1 MQSLPKYLHYEPIY
15 KYYISYKFYLMDYY
29 CTMDRIDKR
38 IISLLQEDA
47 GMPAREI
54 AEKVNLTPTPCWRRI
69 QRLENDGVITG
80 RVALI
85 NPEDVNLSVSAL
97 VQIRTN
103 RHSADWMER
112 FTQALEK
119 FPEIIEAYR
128 TSGEVDY
135 MLRVVVP
142 DMEAY
147 DTFYK
152 RLIEEVDLYDVSTNF
167 VMEEMKKTTA
177 LPLNY
182 C

>member
-1 MQSLPKYLHYEPIY
+1 M
-15 KYYISYKFYLMDYY
+15 
-29 CTMDRIDKR
+29 
-38 IISLLQEDA
+38 
-47 GMPAREI
+47 
-54 AEKVNLTPTPCWRRI
+54 
-69 QRLENDGVITG
+69 ENDGVITG

-103 RHSADWMER
+103 RHSADWMEQ
-112 FTQALEK
+112 FTKGLEQ
-119 FPEIIEAYR
+119 FPEIIEGYR

-142 DMEAY
+142 DMDAY
-147 DTFYK
+147 DLFYK

-177 LPLNY
+177 LPLDY

>member
-1 MQSLPKYLHYEPIY
+1 
-15 KYYISYKFYLMDYY
+15 MDK
-29 CTMDRIDKR
+29 IDKR
-38 IISLLQEDA
+38 IIDLLQHNA
-47 GMPAREI
+47 GMSAREI
-54 AEKVNLTPTPCWRRI
+54 AEEVNLTPTPCWRRM
-69 QRLENDGVITG
+69 QRLESDGVITNK
-80 RVALI
+80 VALI
-85 NPEDVNLSVSAL
+85 NPQDVNLSVSAL

-103 RHSADWMER
+103 RHSADWMEQ
-112 FTQALEK
+112 FTKALEK

-147 DTFYK
+147 DIFYK
-152 RLIEEVDLYDVSTNF
+152 RLIEEVNLYDVSTNF

-177 LPLNY
+177 LPLDY

>member
-1 MQSLPKYLHYEPIY
+1 
-15 KYYISYKFYLMDYY
+15 MDQ
-29 CTMDRIDKR
+29 IDKR
-38 IISLLQEDA
+38 IIDLLQHNA
-47 GMPAREI
+47 NLTAREI
-54 AEKVNLTPTPCWRRI
+54 AEEVNLTPTPCWRRI
-69 QRLENDGVITG
+69 QRLENDGVITSK
-80 RVALI
+80 VALI

-103 RHSADWMER
+103 RPSADWMDQ
-112 FTQALEK
+112 FTKALDK

-142 DMEAY
+142 DMESY
-147 DTFYK
+147 DIFYK

>member
-1 MQSLPKYLHYEPIY
+1 
-15 KYYISYKFYLMDYY
+15 MDK
-29 CTMDRIDKR
+29 IDKR
-38 IISLLQEDA
+38 IIDLLQHNA
-47 GMPAREI
+47 GMTAREI
-54 AEKVNLTPTPCWRRI
+54 AEEVNLTPTPCWRRM
-69 QRLENDGVITG
+69 QRLESDGVITSK
-80 RVALI
+80 VALI
-85 NPEDVNLSVSAL
+85 NPQDVNLSVSAL

-103 RHSADWMER
+103 RHSADWMEQ
-112 FTQALEK
+112 FTKALDK

-142 DMEAY
+142 DMKAY
-147 DTFYK
+147 DIFYK

>member
-1 MQSLPKYLHYEPIY
+1 
-15 KYYISYKFYLMDYY
+15 MDH
-29 CTMDRIDKR
+29 IDKT
-38 IISLLQEDA
+38 IIDLLQHNA
-47 GMPAREI
+47 GLSAREI
-54 AEKVNLTPTPCWRRI
+54 AAEVNLTPTPCWRRI
-69 QRLENDGVITG
+69 QRLENEGIIVG
-80 RVALI
+80 KVALI
-85 NPEDVNLSVSAL
+85 NPKDVNLSVSAL

-103 RHSADWMER
+103 RHSADWMDQ
-112 FTQALEK
+112 FTKALKK

-135 MLRVVVP
+135 MLRVFVP

-147 DTFYK
+147 DLFYK

-167 VMEEMKKTTA
+167 IMEEMKKTTA

>member
-1 MQSLPKYLHYEPIY
+1 MN
-15 KYYISYKFYLMDYY
+15 YY
-29 CTMDRIDKR
+29 CEMDHIDKT
-38 IISLLQEDA
+38 IIDLLQHNA
-47 GMPAREI
+47 GLSAREI
-54 AEKVNLTPTPCWRRI
+54 AAEVNLTPTPCWRRI
-69 QRLENDGVITG
+69 QRLENEGVIV
-80 RVALI
+80 RKVALI
-85 NPEDVNLSVSAL
+85 NPKDVNLSVSAL

-103 RHSADWMER
+103 RHSADWMDQ
-112 FTQALEK
+112 FTKALKK

-135 MLRVVVP
+135 MLRVFVP

-147 DTFYK
+147 DLFYK

-167 VMEEMKKTTA
+167 IMEEMKKTTA

>member
-1 MQSLPKYLHYEPIY
+1 
-15 KYYISYKFYLMDYY
+15 MDQ
-29 CTMDRIDKR
+29 IDKR
-38 IISLLQEDA
+38 IIDLLQHDA
-47 GMPAREI
+47 NLTAREI
-54 AEKVNLTPTPCWRRI
+54 AEEVNLTPTPCWRRM
-69 QRLENDGVITG
+69 QRLENDGVITSK
-80 RVALI
+80 VALI

-103 RHSADWMER
+103 RHSADWMEQ
-112 FTQALEK
+112 FTKALDT

-147 DTFYK
+147 DIFYK

>member
-1 MQSLPKYLHYEPIY
+1 
-15 KYYISYKFYLMDYY
+15 MDH
-29 CTMDRIDKR
+29 IDKT
-38 IISLLQEDA
+38 IIDLLQHNA
-47 GMPAREI
+47 GLSAREI
-54 AEKVNLTPTPCWRRI
+54 AAEVNLTPTPCWRRI
-69 QRLENDGVITG
+69 QRLENEGVIV
-80 RVALI
+80 RKVALI
-85 NPEDVNLSVSAL
+85 NPKDVNLSVSAL

-103 RHSADWMER
+103 RHSADWMDQ
-112 FTQALEK
+112 FTKALKK

-135 MLRVVVP
+135 MLRVFVP

-147 DTFYK
+147 DLFYK

-167 VMEEMKKTTA
+167 IMEEMKKTTA

>member
-1 MQSLPKYLHYEPIY
+1 
-15 KYYISYKFYLMDYY
+15 MDK
-29 CTMDRIDKR
+29 IDKR
-38 IISLLQEDA
+38 IIDLLQHNA
-47 GMPAREI
+47 GMTAREI
-54 AEKVNLTPTPCWRRI
+54 AEEVNLTPTPCWRRM
-69 QRLENDGVITG
+69 QRLESDGVITSK
-80 RVALI
+80 VALI
-85 NPEDVNLSVSAL
+85 NPQDVNLSVSAL

-103 RHSADWMER
+103 RHSADWMEQ
-112 FTQALEK
+112 FTKALDK

-147 DTFYK
+147 DIFYK

>member
-1 MQSLPKYLHYEPIY
+1 
-15 KYYISYKFYLMDYY
+15 MDQ
-29 CTMDRIDKR
+29 IDKK
-38 IISLLQEDA
+38 IIDLLQHNA
-47 GMPAREI
+47 NMTAREI
-54 AEKVNLTPTPCWRRI
+54 AEEVNLTPTPCWRRM
-69 QRLENDGVITG
+69 QRLESDGVITSK
-80 RVALI
+80 VALI

-103 RHSADWMER
+103 RHSADWMDQ
-112 FTQALEK
+112 FTKALDK

-142 DMEAY
+142 DMETY
-147 DTFYK
+147 DIFYK

>member
-1 MQSLPKYLHYEPIY
+1 
-15 KYYISYKFYLMDYY
+15 MDH
-29 CTMDRIDKR
+29 IDKT
-38 IISLLQEDA
+38 IIDLLQHDA
-47 GMPAREI
+47 GLSAREI
-54 AEKVNLTPTPCWRRI
+54 AAEVNLTPTPCWRRI
-69 QRLENDGVITG
+69 QRLENEGVIVG
-80 RVALI
+80 KVALI
-85 NPEDVNLSVSAL
+85 NPKDVNLSVSAL

-103 RHSADWMER
+103 RHSADWMDQ
-112 FTQALEK
+112 FTKALKK

-135 MLRVVVP
+135 MLRVFVP

-147 DTFYK
+147 DLFYK

-167 VMEEMKKTTA
+167 IMEEMKKTTA